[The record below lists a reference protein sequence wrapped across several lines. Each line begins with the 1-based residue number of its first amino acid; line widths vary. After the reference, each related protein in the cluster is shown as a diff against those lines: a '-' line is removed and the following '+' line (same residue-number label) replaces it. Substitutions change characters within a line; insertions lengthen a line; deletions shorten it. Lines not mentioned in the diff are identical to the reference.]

1 MGIEKCK
8 TLKKAIKSENIP
20 ANTGE
25 NILPIY
31 YRVLIAERS
40 CRCGKI

>member
-1 MGIEKCK
+1 MDIEKFK
-8 TLKKAIKSENIP
+8 DLEKAIKSENVP